1 MALSMDEQRMLAEI
15 ERRLAAENPGLASD
29 LTSFRKPSRVS
40 VLRSTRGRV
49 IGSLFTVVVVA
60 MVSLMVYAML
70 PFRSGGRTV
79 SNHPVTT
86 TSVNGGPDQ
95 AKIGVEPVK
104 SSAAK
109 SSAAQ
114 SSAAAV
120 FGGPVFGGQDLRLG
134 PVVGPHGHGQDQPV
148 CPHLGQQHRALPECP
163 RGGAVRHR
171 RVRGGQQPLSPS
183 LISAA
188 VRRAAG
194 GQECAPGWPAA
205 HRPRGLRWGDHWTRC
220 RAAEAISTRARAG

>member
-15 ERRLAAENPGLASD
+15 ERRLAAESPGLASD

-40 VLRSTRGRV
+40 VLRSTRARV

-95 AKIGVEPVK
+95 AKIGAEPAK

-109 SSAAQ
+109 TSASASTATGKSSPSARASASSAA
-114 SSAAAV
+114 
-120 FGGPVFGGQDLRLG
+120 
-134 PVVGPHGHGQDQPV
+134 H
-148 CPHLGQQHRALPECP
+148 
-163 RGGAVRHR
+163 
-171 RVRGGQQPLSPS
+171 SPS
-183 LISAA
+183 APAVAQSGTGASAA
-188 VRRAAG
+188 VNG
-194 GQECAPGWPAA
+194 P
-205 HRPRGLRWGDHWTRC
+205 
-220 RAAEAISTRARAG
+220 

>member
-29 LTSFRKPSRVS
+29 LTSFRKPGRVS
-40 VLRSTRGRV
+40 VLRSTRARV

-104 SSAAK
+104 SSSAK
-109 SSAAQ
+109 SSAAKTSASVQ
-114 SSAAAV
+114 SSASTAT
-120 FGGPVFGGQDLRLG
+120 GKS
-134 PVVGPHGHGQDQPV
+134 
-148 CPHLGQQHRALPECP
+148 
-163 RGGAVRHR
+163 
-171 RVRGGQQPLSPS
+171 SPS
-183 LISAA
+183 TRTSASSTAHSPSAPAVAQSGAGASAA
-188 VRRAAG
+188 VNG
-194 GQECAPGWPAA
+194 P
-205 HRPRGLRWGDHWTRC
+205 
-220 RAAEAISTRARAG
+220 

>member
-29 LTSFRKPSRVS
+29 LTSFRKPGRVS
-40 VLRSTRGRV
+40 ALRSTRARV

-79 SNHPVTT
+79 SNHPLTT

-95 AKIGVEPVK
+95 AKIGAEPVK

-109 SSAAQ
+109 SSAAKSSASAQ
-114 SSAAAV
+114 SSASTAT
-120 FGGPVFGGQDLRLG
+120 GKS
-134 PVVGPHGHGQDQPV
+134 
-148 CPHLGQQHRALPECP
+148 
-163 RGGAVRHR
+163 
-171 RVRGGQQPLSPS
+171 SPS
-183 LISAA
+183 ARTSASGAAHSSSAPAVAQSGTGASAA
-188 VRRAAG
+188 VNG
-194 GQECAPGWPAA
+194 P
-205 HRPRGLRWGDHWTRC
+205 
-220 RAAEAISTRARAG
+220 

>member
-40 VLRSTRGRV
+40 VLRSTRARV

-95 AKIGVEPVK
+95 AKIGAEPAK

-109 SSAAQ
+109 TSASASTATGKSSPSARASASSAA
-114 SSAAAV
+114 
-120 FGGPVFGGQDLRLG
+120 
-134 PVVGPHGHGQDQPV
+134 H
-148 CPHLGQQHRALPECP
+148 
-163 RGGAVRHR
+163 
-171 RVRGGQQPLSPS
+171 SPS
-183 LISAA
+183 APAVAQSGTGASAA
-188 VRRAAG
+188 VNS
-194 GQECAPGWPAA
+194 P
-205 HRPRGLRWGDHWTRC
+205 
-220 RAAEAISTRARAG
+220 

>member
-1 MALSMDEQRMLAEI
+1 MDEQRMLAEI

-40 VLRSTRGRV
+40 VLRSTRARV

-95 AKIGVEPVK
+95 AKIGAEPVR
-104 SSAAK
+104 STAAK
-109 SSAAQ
+109 SSAGKTSASAQ
-114 SSAAAV
+114 SSASTATGKSSSSARTSASGAA
-120 FGGPVFGGQDLRLG
+120 
-134 PVVGPHGHGQDQPV
+134 H
-148 CPHLGQQHRALPECP
+148 
-163 RGGAVRHR
+163 
-171 RVRGGQQPLSPS
+171 SPS
-183 LISAA
+183 TPAVAQSGTGASAA
-188 VRRAAG
+188 VNG
-194 GQECAPGWPAA
+194 P
-205 HRPRGLRWGDHWTRC
+205 
-220 RAAEAISTRARAG
+220 

>member
-40 VLRSTRGRV
+40 MLRSTRARV

-104 SSAAK
+104 SSSVK
-109 SSAAQ
+109 SSAAKTSASAQ
-114 SSAAAV
+114 SSASTAT
-120 FGGPVFGGQDLRLG
+120 GKS
-134 PVVGPHGHGQDQPV
+134 
-148 CPHLGQQHRALPECP
+148 
-163 RGGAVRHR
+163 
-171 RVRGGQQPLSPS
+171 SPS
-183 LISAA
+183 ARTSASGAAHSPGTPAVAQSGTGASAA
-188 VRRAAG
+188 VNG
-194 GQECAPGWPAA
+194 P
-205 HRPRGLRWGDHWTRC
+205 
-220 RAAEAISTRARAG
+220 

>member
-40 VLRSTRGRV
+40 VLRSTRARV

-95 AKIGVEPVK
+95 AKIGAEPVK

-109 SSAAQ
+109 SSAGKTSASAQ
-114 SSAAAV
+114 SSASTAT
-120 FGGPVFGGQDLRLG
+120 GKS
-134 PVVGPHGHGQDQPV
+134 
-148 CPHLGQQHRALPECP
+148 
-163 RGGAVRHR
+163 
-171 RVRGGQQPLSPS
+171 SPS
-183 LISAA
+183 ARTSASGAAHSPSTPAVAQSGTGASAA
-188 VRRAAG
+188 VNG
-194 GQECAPGWPAA
+194 P
-205 HRPRGLRWGDHWTRC
+205 
-220 RAAEAISTRARAG
+220 

>member
-40 VLRSTRGRV
+40 VLRSTRARV

-79 SNHPVTT
+79 NNHPVTT

-104 SSAAK
+104 SSSAK

-114 SSAAAV
+114 SSAGKTSASAQSSASTAT
-120 FGGPVFGGQDLRLG
+120 GKT
-134 PVVGPHGHGQDQPV
+134 
-148 CPHLGQQHRALPECP
+148 
-163 RGGAVRHR
+163 
-171 RVRGGQQPLSPS
+171 SPS
-183 LISAA
+183 ARTSASSTAHSPSAPAVAQSGTGVSAA
-188 VRRAAG
+188 VNS
-194 GQECAPGWPAA
+194 P
-205 HRPRGLRWGDHWTRC
+205 
-220 RAAEAISTRARAG
+220 

>member
-40 VLRSTRGRV
+40 VLRSTRARV

-104 SSAAK
+104 SSSAK

-114 SSAAAV
+114 SSAAQSSAAQSST
-120 FGGPVFGGQDLRLG
+120 GKTSASAQSSASTATGKT
-134 PVVGPHGHGQDQPV
+134 
-148 CPHLGQQHRALPECP
+148 
-163 RGGAVRHR
+163 
-171 RVRGGQQPLSPS
+171 SPS
-183 LISAA
+183 ARTSASSTAHSPSAPA
-188 VRRAAG
+188 VAQSGTGASV
-194 GQECAPGWPAA
+194 AVNSP
-205 HRPRGLRWGDHWTRC
+205 
-220 RAAEAISTRARAG
+220 

>member
-40 VLRSTRGRV
+40 ALRSTRARV

-70 PFRSGGRTV
+70 PFRSGSRTV
-79 SNHPVTT
+79 STHPVTT

-104 SSAAK
+104 SAKAQSSKAESSTAQTSA
-109 SSAAQ
+109 SAQ
-114 SSAAAV
+114 SSASAAA
-120 FGGPVFGGQDLRLG
+120 GESRPSARSW
-134 PVVGPHGHGQDQPV
+134 
-148 CPHLGQQHRALPECP
+148 ASS
-163 RGGAVRHR
+163 GAHSASAPAVAQS
-171 RVRGGQQPLSPS
+171 GTGA
-183 LISAA
+183 SAA
-188 VRRAAG
+188 VNG
-194 GQECAPGWPAA
+194 P
-205 HRPRGLRWGDHWTRC
+205 
-220 RAAEAISTRARAG
+220 

>member
-40 VLRSTRGRV
+40 VLRSTRARV

-79 SNHPVTT
+79 NNHPVTT

-104 SSAAK
+104 SSSAK

-114 SSAAAV
+114 SSKAQSSAGKPSASA
-120 FGGPVFGGQDLRLG
+120 QSS
-134 PVVGPHGHGQDQPV
+134 
-148 CPHLGQQHRALPECP
+148 AST
-163 RGGAVRHR
+163 ATSKT
-171 RVRGGQQPLSPS
+171 SPS
-183 LISAA
+183 ARTSASSTAHSPSAPAVAQSGTGASAA
-188 VRRAAG
+188 VNS
-194 GQECAPGWPAA
+194 P
-205 HRPRGLRWGDHWTRC
+205 
-220 RAAEAISTRARAG
+220 

>member
-40 VLRSTRGRV
+40 VLRSTRARV

-79 SNHPVTT
+79 NNHPVTT

-104 SSAAK
+104 SSSAK

-114 SSAAAV
+114 SSKAQSSAGKTSASA
-120 FGGPVFGGQDLRLG
+120 QSS
-134 PVVGPHGHGQDQPV
+134 
-148 CPHLGQQHRALPECP
+148 AST
-163 RGGAVRHR
+163 ATSKT
-171 RVRGGQQPLSPS
+171 SPS
-183 LISAA
+183 ARTSASSTAHSPSAPAVAQSGTGVSAA
-188 VRRAAG
+188 VNS
-194 GQECAPGWPAA
+194 P
-205 HRPRGLRWGDHWTRC
+205 
-220 RAAEAISTRARAG
+220 

>member
-40 VLRSTRGRV
+40 VLRSTRARV

-104 SSAAK
+104 SSSAK

-114 SSAAAV
+114 SSAAQSSA
-120 FGGPVFGGQDLRLG
+120 GKTSASASTAAGKT
-134 PVVGPHGHGQDQPV
+134 
-148 CPHLGQQHRALPECP
+148 
-163 RGGAVRHR
+163 
-171 RVRGGQQPLSPS
+171 SPS
-183 LISAA
+183 ARTSASSTAHSPSAPAAAQSGTGASAA
-188 VRRAAG
+188 VHS
-194 GQECAPGWPAA
+194 P
-205 HRPRGLRWGDHWTRC
+205 
-220 RAAEAISTRARAG
+220 

>member
-40 VLRSTRGRV
+40 VLRSTRARV

-79 SNHPVTT
+79 NNHPVTT

-104 SSAAK
+104 SSSAK

-114 SSAAAV
+114 SSKAQSSAGKTSASA
-120 FGGPVFGGQDLRLG
+120 QSS
-134 PVVGPHGHGQDQPV
+134 
-148 CPHLGQQHRALPECP
+148 AST
-163 RGGAVRHR
+163 ATSKT
-171 RVRGGQQPLSPS
+171 SPS
-183 LISAA
+183 ARTSASSTAHSPSAPAVAQSGTGASAA
-188 VRRAAG
+188 VNS
-194 GQECAPGWPAA
+194 P
-205 HRPRGLRWGDHWTRC
+205 
-220 RAAEAISTRARAG
+220 

>member
-15 ERRLAAENPGLASD
+15 ERRLAAESPGLASD
-29 LTSFRKPSRVS
+29 LTSFRKPGRVS
-40 VLRSTRGRV
+40 VLRSTRARV

-95 AKIGVEPVK
+95 AKIGAEPAK

-109 SSAAQ
+109 TSASASTAAGKSSPSARTSASSAA
-114 SSAAAV
+114 
-120 FGGPVFGGQDLRLG
+120 
-134 PVVGPHGHGQDQPV
+134 H
-148 CPHLGQQHRALPECP
+148 
-163 RGGAVRHR
+163 
-171 RVRGGQQPLSPS
+171 SPS
-183 LISAA
+183 APAVAQSGTGASAA
-188 VRRAAG
+188 VNG
-194 GQECAPGWPAA
+194 P
-205 HRPRGLRWGDHWTRC
+205 
-220 RAAEAISTRARAG
+220 

>member
-40 VLRSTRGRV
+40 VLRSTRARV

-95 AKIGVEPVK
+95 AKIGAEPAK

-109 SSAAQ
+109 TSASASTATGKSSPSARASASSAA
-114 SSAAAV
+114 
-120 FGGPVFGGQDLRLG
+120 
-134 PVVGPHGHGQDQPV
+134 H
-148 CPHLGQQHRALPECP
+148 
-163 RGGAVRHR
+163 
-171 RVRGGQQPLSPS
+171 SPS
-183 LISAA
+183 APAVAQSGTGASAA
-188 VRRAAG
+188 VNG
-194 GQECAPGWPAA
+194 P
-205 HRPRGLRWGDHWTRC
+205 
-220 RAAEAISTRARAG
+220 